1 MPRRREEFTYRGYK
15 IDELKAMGI
24 SELLPLMPA
33 RARRKIVRGFSRG
46 EEVLLTKVREG
57 DEKIRTHLRE
67 MIVIPEMVGKSIEIY
82 NGKEFMK
89 VEFQPES
96 VFHYLG
102 EFALTR
108 RKVAHG
114 SAGIGATRGSKYSSA
129 EVMDMARI
137 DYSQKISG
145 DNIAKAKANELNMSP
160 KHSIEIATFIRHQR
174 VNDAIA
180 YLNDVVSLKKAIPFR
195 RFNRNVAHK
204 RGLPG
209 NWDTGRYPVK
219 ASKAYIRVLESVKKN
234 AEYIGLDSDNLEI
247 IHVSANRGRAQ
258 KSFFPRA
265 MGRATPKVRES
276 VNLEVVVRE
285 VV

>member
-1 MPRRREEFTYRGYK
+1 M
-15 IDELKAMGI
+15 
-24 SELLPLMPA
+24 
-33 RARRKIVRGFSRG
+33 
-46 EEVLLTKVREG
+46 
-57 DEKIRTHLRE
+57 
-67 MIVIPEMVGKSIEIY
+67 
-82 NGKEFMK
+82 N
-89 VEFQPES
+89 
-96 VFHYLG
+96 
-102 EFALTR
+102 
-108 RKVAHG
+108 
-114 SAGIGATRGSKYSSA
+114 
-129 EVMDMARI
+129 MARI

-180 YLNDVVSLKKAIPFR
+180 YLNDVVGLKKAIPFR

-209 NWDTGRYPVK
+209 NWDAGRYPVK

-234 AEYIGLDSDNLEI
+234 AEYIGLDADNLEI

-265 MGRATPKVRES
+265 MGRATPKVRET
-276 VNLEVVVRE
+276 VNLEIVVRE
-285 VV
+285 VA

>member
-1 MPRRREEFTYRGYK
+1 
-15 IDELKAMGI
+15 
-24 SELLPLMPA
+24 
-33 RARRKIVRGFSRG
+33 
-46 EEVLLTKVREG
+46 
-57 DEKIRTHLRE
+57 
-67 MIVIPEMVGKSIEIY
+67 
-82 NGKEFMK
+82 MK
-89 VEFQPES
+89 
-96 VFHYLG
+96 
-102 EFALTR
+102 
-108 RKVAHG
+108 
-114 SAGIGATRGSKYSSA
+114 
-129 EVMDMARI
+129 MARI

-145 DNIAKAKANELNMSP
+145 DNIAKAKANEINMSP

-180 YLNDVVSLKKAIPFR
+180 YLNDVVGLKKAIPFR

-209 NWDTGRYPVK
+209 NWDAGRYPVK

-234 AEYIGLDSDNLEI
+234 AEYIGLDADNLEI

-265 MGRATPKVRES
+265 MGRATPKVRET

-285 VV
+285 VA

>member
-1 MPRRREEFTYRGYK
+1 M
-15 IDELKAMGI
+15 
-24 SELLPLMPA
+24 
-33 RARRKIVRGFSRG
+33 
-46 EEVLLTKVREG
+46 
-57 DEKIRTHLRE
+57 
-67 MIVIPEMVGKSIEIY
+67 
-82 NGKEFMK
+82 N
-89 VEFQPES
+89 
-96 VFHYLG
+96 
-102 EFALTR
+102 
-108 RKVAHG
+108 
-114 SAGIGATRGSKYSSA
+114 
-129 EVMDMARI
+129 MARI
-137 DYSQKISG
+137 DYSQKITG

-180 YLNDVVSLKKAIPFR
+180 YLNEVVSLKKAIPFR

-209 NWDTGRYPVK
+209 NWDAGRYPVK

-234 AEYIGLDSDNLEI
+234 AEYIGLDPDNLEI
-247 IHVSANRGRAQ
+247 IHASANRGRAQ

-265 MGRATPKVRES
+265 MGRATPKVRET

>member
-1 MPRRREEFTYRGYK
+1 M
-15 IDELKAMGI
+15 
-24 SELLPLMPA
+24 
-33 RARRKIVRGFSRG
+33 
-46 EEVLLTKVREG
+46 
-57 DEKIRTHLRE
+57 
-67 MIVIPEMVGKSIEIY
+67 
-82 NGKEFMK
+82 N
-89 VEFQPES
+89 
-96 VFHYLG
+96 
-102 EFALTR
+102 
-108 RKVAHG
+108 
-114 SAGIGATRGSKYSSA
+114 
-129 EVMDMARI
+129 MARI

-145 DNIAKAKANELNMSP
+145 DNIAKVKANELNMSP

-180 YLNDVVSLKKAIPFR
+180 YLNEVVGLKKAIPFR

-209 NWDTGRYPVK
+209 NWDAGRYPVK

-234 AEYIGLDSDNLEI
+234 AEYIGLDADNLEI

-265 MGRATPKVRES
+265 MGRATPKVRET

>member
-1 MPRRREEFTYRGYK
+1 M
-15 IDELKAMGI
+15 
-24 SELLPLMPA
+24 
-33 RARRKIVRGFSRG
+33 
-46 EEVLLTKVREG
+46 
-57 DEKIRTHLRE
+57 
-67 MIVIPEMVGKSIEIY
+67 
-82 NGKEFMK
+82 N
-89 VEFQPES
+89 
-96 VFHYLG
+96 
-102 EFALTR
+102 
-108 RKVAHG
+108 
-114 SAGIGATRGSKYSSA
+114 
-129 EVMDMARI
+129 MARI

-180 YLNDVVSLKKAIPFR
+180 YLNDVIGLKKAIPFR

-209 NWDTGRYPVK
+209 NWDAGRYPVK

-234 AEYIGLDSDNLEI
+234 AEYIGLDADNLEI

-265 MGRATPKVRES
+265 MGRATPKVRET

-285 VV
+285 VA